1 MIWRVG
7 DEPSD
12 PGCHVE
18 PLVAL
23 GPWRDRA
30 AAIRSVLVDTRPDI
44 CGLQEVWADGER
56 NFASE
61 LAEELATRWCVR
73 SSRPP
78 GGYRWRRLSSR
89 RHRGTRRHGV
99 SRPGLSWVSSENAG
113 ARTIPWS
120 CSVI

>member
-61 LAEELATRWCVR
+61 LAEELEMRWAWVR
-73 SSRPP
+73 SPEPERWHARLP
-78 GGYRWRRLSSR
+78 GCSAGVGQAILARWPIRDPRAAATARAL
-89 RHRGTRRHGV
+89 RGQE
-99 SRPGLSWVSSENAG
+99 P
-113 ARTIPWS
+113 
-120 CSVI
+120 